1 MNKKALATLFAAMS
15 FAASSASAQLITF
28 DDLIDNGND
37 NGTAINNGYAGLNW
51 DSFNVLNTTSF
62 LASGFVNGTVSPHNV
77 AYNDQANPA
86 AISSMTKTGFN
97 LVDANFTGAWND
109 GLQIEVLAYS
119 NTGIQTKSFTVD
131 STSATKIDFSWDNI
145 TYVQFSSY
153 GGKNAGY
160 GPTGYQFAMDNLTVT
175 AVPEPEQWVML
186 MVGIPLVGWQIRRRQ
201 KACKCA
207 IAASLPSGTLGKG

>member
-1 MNKKALATLFAAMS
+1 
-15 FAASSASAQLITF
+15 
-28 DDLIDNGND
+28 
-37 NGTAINNGYAGLNW
+37 LNW

-109 GLQIEVLAYS
+109 RLQIDVFAYS
-119 NTGIQTKSFTVD
+119 YAGDFYQRTFEVNAKG
-131 STSATKIDFSWDNI
+131 ATKIDFNWNNI
-145 TYVQFSSY
+145 VYVNFTSHD
-153 GGKNAGY
+153 GTNAGY
-160 GPTGYQFAMDNLTVT
+160 GLSGDQFVMDDLTVT
-175 AVPEPEQWVML
+175 AVPEPEEWAML
-186 MVGIPLVGWQIRRRQ
+186 MAGIPLVGWQIRRRQ